1 MFEKNWSRYLI
12 ELIWVAIIIL
22 GIIFQLFKRKNIGM
36 KFFLII
42 EIILVPNLFWYIMN
56 TLIYFYIY
64 VFYLDCRLTIFLL
77 CYIHTYGQSQDTP
90 KILVDTNRYLQIPLD
105 ASQTLTDTHLF
116 IFLYIW
122 WHTIL
127 YRLSIY
133 TNRQTNSGQ
142 YNVPHCCLSI

>member
-22 GIIFQLFKRKNIGM
+22 RIIFQLFKRKNIGM

-116 IFLYIW
+116 IF
-122 WHTIL
+122 
-127 YRLSIY
+127 SIY
-133 TNRQTNSGQ
+133 LITHHILDPFNI
-142 YNVPHCCLSI
+142 YI

>member
-1 MFEKNWSRYLI
+1 MFEKNWSKYLI
-12 ELIWVAIIIL
+12 ELLWVAFIIYGVISHL
-22 GIIFQLFKRKNIGM
+22 LKRKNIGV

-64 VFYLDCRLTIFLL
+64 VFYLDCRITIFLL

-127 YRLSIY
+127 YRVSIY
-133 TNRQTNSGQ
+133 TYRQTNSGQ
-142 YNVPHCCLSI
+142 YNVPPCCLSI